1 MRKNLLF
8 FLMAMLLPC
17 LAWADNMAISK
28 TIPSSYYNKV
38 DERLVIPVEA
48 AGLSLPM
55 SAGQSYAIGEW
66 IYPKSVNYSYG
77 GVIMDFGTAQHFNQ
91 NGNWCL
97 TIQNNK
103 TLKINGHGADVYG
116 STDIGKLSDTEVAF
130 NEWNYVLTQYDAP
143 TRTLS
148 VWLNGEKVW
157 EKAYDYDVYYKWDDG
172 QFHIGGFGAA
182 MLIDEVH
189 VFNTSLTEAE
199 VKIAYNKPTSL
210 PSLTGYYTLNEETNG
225 VFANLAA
232 NAPANTDATW
242 MKYTGSQYV
251 AGGVIDNGGGYSQ
264 VAVTP
269 TLEAGRVASSYSLT
283 IPSAPENVEMV
294 IIYLP
299 DGVKTSVTNA
309 GEVVSGLEP
318 GTEITI
324 AAAPMAGYLVA
335 ALTVDG
341 VEVELEAIG
350 TNQARGKFTLN
361 SDLDENSYVWTVTR
375 TPYVATIEQP
385 ENAVITVMN
394 GDKKVES
401 GDKVP
406 AGTELTLS
414 AVCESGYKISQYTL
428 NGQPV
433 EGTTVEVPEENFTI
447 SATVTGIDYCERTE
461 KISRTDRYVTSIDV
475 NGTTIAGPGSAS
487 YHNLFV
493 DRTSSVVTVTAG
505 DDVNIVTTGGG
516 TWTHTYLYADFDK
529 NGWNVDENIL
539 APNGDLLW
547 FNFYRAP
554 GSQGDGVNSDGEVIP
569 VENDGACFDINGIH
583 SSFTVPV
590 DLEPGD
596 YRVRFK
602 TDWCCTDP
610 CGNTSSSNLITTNGG
625 SIIDFTL
632 RVESPYLENERTI
645 TIASSDSEAGTVEF
659 VQPESDELS
668 VSTALK
674 KVIVKATP
682 AEGASFIGWY
692 QSDKCLSED
701 PEYVI
706 ESTEDLSIQAN
717 FMWSAQYT
725 VTIEQPENGT
735 LTVTDGSYAI
745 NSGDQVL
752 ANTTLTLSASANSGY
767 SFQNFIVNGEET
779 TETTIKVHGDV
790 TISANITEGVEYCEL
805 QGSKSSSRYVTS
817 LTVSDGKS
825 TSTVTP
831 GDVAKSQVYVDCTET
846 KVTVEPGAE
855 VTVTSTGSGVW
866 MHSYLYVDFDNNGW
880 NVDETVLGRNGDLV
894 WYNVYTINGY
904 EYFDIDGNQLNGGNA
919 SIDGQVATFTVPFGT
934 PAGEYRVRYKTDW
947 ICTNPCG
954 RWSSLGYNG
963 NYIDSN
969 CGNIIDFILV
979 VEASQLEEERTITVA
994 VAEDQEEMGEVSL
1007 PEFEGTSVTTDNR
1020 YVTIKATAFEGAQF
1034 LNWTRDGEVIST
1046 EAEIV
1051 VQDASDATYVAN
1063 FGWTVNYT
1071 IGSNGSFQV
1080 KAEGAESPLQ
1090 SGAAVAPG
1098 TKLIATAVPD
1108 KYMVI
1113 DEFTNNGVDL
1123 EAVDGVAEIIVSG
1136 PVSINVTFKDEEFNL
1151 TIATEGNGAVEV
1163 WTESDMTTDEPAG
1176 EQLANG
1182 AQLTVNAE
1190 YMVYVMP
1197 EVDGDNA
1204 EKITFVLIKNGN
1216 DEDITLDNLED
1227 YGWNCTYNENYLIF
1241 PIVTSGNVSV
1251 EAHFSTGMA
1260 AIGDIVF
1267 DGIEGEVEFYNL
1279 QGVRV
1284 DAENV
1289 QTGFYIVRKGDKAV
1303 KMFIRK

>member
-28 TIPSSYYNKV
+28 TLPSYSYYNKS
-38 DERLVIPVEA
+38 DNRLVVPVSVL
-48 AGLSLPM
+48 GLDLPM
-55 SAGQSYAIGEW
+55 NSGRSYAIAEW
-66 IYPKSVNYSYG
+66 IKPSSVNYSYG
-77 GVIMDFGTAQHFNQ
+77 GVLMDFGTYEHMNF
-91 NGNWCL
+91 NGNWNL
-97 TIQNNK
+97 SVTSGAK
-103 TLKINGHGADVYG
+103 LKLNGHGGATDHGIEGVG
-116 STDIGKLSDTEVAF
+116 SLGDTELTF
-130 NEWNYVLTQYDAP
+130 NDWSYVLNQYDAD
-143 TRTLS
+143 TRTMS
-148 VWLNGEKVW
+148 VYLNGEKIFTKTFDK
-157 EKAYDYDVYYKWDDG
+157 EIYYPWDDG
-172 QFHIGGFGAA
+172 EFHILGFGIAA
-182 MLIDEVH
+182 LIDEVH
-189 VFNTSLTEAE
+189 VFNKALTDEE
-199 VKIAYNKPTSL
+199 VKQAYQKPTSMG
-210 PSLTGYYTLNEETNG
+210 SLVGYYTFDEQNSDGT
-225 VFANLAA
+225 FPNLAA
-232 NAPANTDATW
+232 NAPQNSDATW
-242 MKYTGSQYV
+242 VLFSGNDYWPDGIV
-251 AGGVIDNGGGYSQ
+251 NGKEAAAS
-264 VAVTP
+264 A
-269 TLEAGRVASSYSLT
+269 TLVEGRVASSYSLT

-309 GEVVSGLEP
+309 GEVVSGLDP

-341 VEVELEAIG
+341 VEVELETIG

-361 SDLDENSYVWTVTR
+361 SDLDESSYVWTITR
-375 TPYVATIEQP
+375 TPFVATIEQP

-433 EGTTVEVPEENFTI
+433 EGTTVEVPEEDFTI
-447 SATVTGIDYCERTE
+447 SATVTGIDYCESTATV
-461 KISRTDRYVTSIDV
+461 SRTDRYISSLNV
-475 NGTTIAGPGSAS
+475 NGTSIAGPGSANPHPL
-487 YHNLFV
+487 YV
-493 DRTSSVVTVTAG
+493 DRTSDVVTVTAG
-505 DDVNIVTTGGG
+505 DDVTITTVGGG
-516 TWTHTYLYADFDK
+516 EWMHHYIYMDFGKD
-529 NGWNVDENIL
+529 GWDVDEEITQ
-539 APNGDLLW
+539 ANGDLVW
-547 FNFYRAP
+547 FNFYRRGES
-554 GSQGDGVNSDGEVIP
+554 GSYYNHKGEQLSSSYTAISGVEG
-569 VENDGACFDINGIH
+569 
-583 SSFTVPV
+583 SFTVPA

-602 TDWCCTDP
+602 TDWSCTNP
-610 CGNTSSSNLITTNGG
+610 CGNSASGNLITSNGG

-645 TIASSDSEAGTVEF
+645 TIATSDAEAGTVEF

-682 AEGASFIGWY
+682 AEGAEFIGWY
-692 QSDKCLSED
+692 KADACLSED

-735 LTVTDGSYAI
+735 LTVSDGSYAI

-817 LTVSDGKS
+817 LTVSDGKA
-825 TSTVTP
+825 TSTVTV
-831 GDVAKSQVYVDCTET
+831 GDTSKSQVYVDCTES

-855 VTVTSTGSGVW
+855 VTVTSVGSGSW
-866 MHSYLYVDFDNNGW
+866 MHSYLFVDLDNNGW
-880 NVDETVLGRNGDLV
+880 NVDEDAEGVNGDLV
-894 WYNVYTINGY
+894 WFNAHSTNGY
-904 EYFDIDGNQLNGGNA
+904 EFYDSEGNSTTMQQ
-919 SIDGQVATFTVPFGT
+919 SVDKQVAKFTVPMGT
-934 PAGEYRVRYKTDW
+934 PAGEYRVRYKVDW
-947 ICTNPCG
+947 LCLNPCG
-954 RWSSLGYNG
+954 RWSSLGYDG

-1034 LNWTRDGEVIST
+1034 MNWTRDGEVIST

-1151 TIATEGNGAVEV
+1151 SIATEGNGAVEV

-1176 EQLANG
+1176 EQLADG
-1182 AQLTVNAE
+1182 AQLTINTE
-1190 YMVYVMP
+1190 YIVYVMP

-1204 EKITFVLIKNGN
+1204 EEITFVLIKNGN